1 MSKEVTI
8 TKLEKI
14 ISSIESLSN
23 QEFATLRDWIIE
35 RDWEK

>member
-1 MSKEVTI
+1 M

-23 QEFATLRDWIIE
+23 QEFAKLRDWIIE